1 MITIDKATSLKDLA
15 LIVCGKLREH
25 GIKAV
30 LTGGAVVSIYTDNK
44 YQSYDL
50 DFISHAK
57 TEDISRAL
65 KEIGFLR
72 EGRYYRN
79 PSTDFFVEFPAP
91 PIAVG
96 NKPLFE
102 FNEISS
108 EVGYLILLSP
118 TQCVM
123 DRLAAFFHWNDPQSL
138 EQAILVSLNHTIS
151 FQEVYEWTI
160 EERCE
165 EKYDEFLRRLK
176 QRKIETEGRGR

>member
-15 LIVCGKLREH
+15 LIVCGKLKEH

-30 LTGGAVVSIYTDNK
+30 LTGGAVVSIYTDTK

-57 TEDISRAL
+57 IEDISIAM

-72 EGRYYRN
+72 EGRYFKHL
-79 PSTDFFVEFPAP
+79 STDFFVDFPAP
-91 PIAVG
+91 PIAIG

-123 DRLAAFFHWNDPQSL
+123 DRLAAFFHWKDRQSL

-151 FQEVYEWTI
+151 LQEVYEWAM

-165 EKYDEFLRRLK
+165 EGYDEFLRQLK
-176 QRKIETEGRGR
+176 QRKSIKCRE